1 MTSRRSGMDVPVI
14 LDTEGQGDGAGM
26 YVRGRGLGSL
36 ECLTHR
42 WTWVPFSALNPT
54 YSVLYAD

>member
-26 YVRGRGLGSL
+26 YVRA
-36 ECLTHR
+36 
-42 WTWVPFSALNPT
+42 WVGFSWV
-54 YSVLYAD
+54 SDS